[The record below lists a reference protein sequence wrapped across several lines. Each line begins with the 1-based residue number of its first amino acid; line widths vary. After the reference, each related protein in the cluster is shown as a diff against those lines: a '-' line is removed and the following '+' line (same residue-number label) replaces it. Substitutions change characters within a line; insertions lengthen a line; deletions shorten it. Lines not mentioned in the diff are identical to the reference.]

1 MKIFLIRRT
10 KMNREKVMTFVG
22 LGTTAIFIA
31 IGFQFTLTNAQTGHE
46 QHMQM
51 NMMEMSQ
58 NAGEQAKTEKNS
70 LEKVH
75 SEHLPMI
82 LQHIEMAIKAIEAG
96 KTSNALAELQSSKL
110 MLASVDKI
118 ISQHI
123 TPVFVNN
130 KCPIMGTTINP
141 TDVTEDLIREYKG
154 QKVAFCCKMCPAE
167 WDKLS
172 DAEKEAKLAE
182 VKINTQVQS
191 ENKI

>member
-1 MKIFLIRRT
+1 
-10 KMNREKVMTFVG
+10 MNRSKAMTFVG
-22 LGTTAIFIA
+22 LGAAAIIIA
-31 IGFQFTLTNAQTGHE
+31 IGFPLTLTNAQTNHE

-58 NAGEQAKTEKNS
+58 NMGEQAKTEKIS

-75 SEHLPMI
+75 SEQIPMI
-82 LQHIEMAIKAIEAG
+82 LQHIEKAIQEIEAG
-96 KTSNALAELQSSKL
+96 NINNALTELQSSKL
-110 MLASVDKI
+110 MLASIDKI
-118 ISQHI
+118 VSQHI

-141 TDVTEDLIREYKG
+141 ADVTEDLTREYKG

-172 DAEKEAKLAE
+172 DAEKDAKLAK
-182 VKINTQVQS
+182 VKISTQVQT